1 MNTKK
6 YFFPLLAV
14 VMLCGIATSCSKDY
28 LNEVPYSSYSKETLG
43 DAKGIEA
50 ALKGLHYLY
59 GQLWTWS
66 DQQGWLSIMHVGTDV
81 ASPGGVQ
88 GVEIPFYQYAQL
100 TSSNAGVYYM
110 WQKCYQIINNAN
122 SAIEI
127 IGEDG
132 DPAKMAEARFFRGF
146 IYNYLATLWGDVPL
160 MTQATSSAGT
170 DYTRDPIASVNEVI
184 VDDLVYASANLPE
197 VDATVAE
204 SRANKYM
211 AMQALGEVYLR
222 LGRASEAEA
231 ILDQIINSGKFHL
244 INSRYGIRTAEPGDF
259 YHDMFIYGNQ
269 RRSQGNTETLWTFE
283 LEYTAQVSG
292 GYTNAPQHRR
302 VFNPSFHNIPGMTYN
317 FSRCDSIGGRG
328 NGRCRPSSWV
338 VNTLYDDNDI
348 RNSRYNMRRTLYY
361 NVAGWS
367 ATYKVDARGFRVSD
381 SDPTAV
387 RTVTVGYGDAIVPA
401 AADTAINYFPCCTKW
416 DSFDPTDSW
425 GWSCVKDFPMMRLG
439 ETYLLRA
446 EARFKQGNTSGAASD
461 INVLRERAFANYPAE
476 GAVSAGDITLDFILD
491 ERARE
496 LLLEEFRRMT
506 LMRTGTL
513 IERAALNKDVSPQG
527 SISGLTSTHT
537 LWPIPL
543 NEIQRNTD
551 AVLTQNPGYVD

>member
-1 MNTKK
+1 MNKHILSILT
-6 YFFPLLAV
+6 V
-14 VMLCGIATSCSKDY
+14 VLLCGTVTSCSEDF

-43 DAKGIEA
+43 DTKGIEA
-50 ALKGLHYLY
+50 SLKGLHYLY

-88 GVEIPFYQYAQL
+88 GVEIPFYRYGEL

-110 WQKCYQIINNAN
+110 WSQCYKIINNAN
-122 SAIEI
+122 SALET

-132 DPAKMAEARFFRGF
+132 DPAKIAEARFFRGF

-160 MTQATSSAGT
+160 MTQSTSTAGT
-170 DYTRDPIASVNEVI
+170 DYTRTPVDRVNAVI
-184 VDDLVYASANLPE
+184 VEDLAYAAANLP
-197 VDATVAE
+197 DIGATVAE

-231 ILDQIINSGKFHL
+231 ILDQVINSKKFSL
-244 INSRYGIRTAEPGDF
+244 INNRYGIRTSEPGDF

-269 RRSQGNTETLWTFE
+269 RRSQGNTETIWTFE
-283 LEYTAQVSG
+283 LEYNAQVTG

-302 VFNPSFHNIPGMTYN
+302 VFNPSFHNIPGMTYD

-328 NGRCRPSSWV
+328 NGRCRPSGWV
-338 VNTLYDDNDI
+338 ANSLYDDDDI
-348 RNSRYNMRRTLYY
+348 RNSRFNMRRVLYY
-361 NVAGWS
+361 NVEGWS

-381 SDPTAV
+381 DDPSAV
-387 RTVTVGYGDAIVPA
+387 RTVTVGYGDPIVPT
-401 AADTAINYFPCCTKW
+401 AADTSINYYPCCTKW
-416 DSFDPTDSW
+416 DSFDPTDTW
-425 GWSCVKDFPMMRLG
+425 GWACIKDFPMMRLG

-446 EARFKQGNTSGAASD
+446 EARLKQGNTSGAADD
-461 INVLRERAFANYPAE
+461 INVLRQRAFAQYPAK
-476 GAVSAGDITLDFILD
+476 GAVSASDITMDFILD

-513 IERAALNKDVSPQG
+513 IERAALNKDVTPQG
-527 SISGLTSTHT
+527 SITGLTSTHL

-551 AVLTQNPGYVD
+551 AELLQNPGYTN